1 MIHEVLFVHF
11 TGDENSS
18 TWLCHPCPPTLSL
31 GAFRLFALFPLLQRG
46 GDNPCVWLTH
56 LYQNYSRYNRQELP
70 VTSKVKLAT
79 LLDIAQMLSK
89 ALLLMS
95 TSMSS
100 LWEPLLLTDTG
111 FSDILTPSGPM
122 GVKCYLILFSRSF
135 LRGWPSIQRETF
147 GFPRLWTIGT
157 YPLPIF
163 LWSCSA
169 LLSICKF

>member
-1 MIHEVLFVHF
+1 MSPLSTYSL
-11 TGDENSS
+11 TG
-18 TWLCHPCPPTLSL
+18 
-31 GAFRLFALFPLLQRG
+31 GIRLFALFSLLQRG

-56 LYQNYSRYNRQELP
+56 LYQNYSRYNRQVELL
-70 VTSKVKLAT
+70 VMSKAKLAT

-100 LWEPLLLTDTG
+100 LWEWLLLTNTG

-122 GVKCYLILFSRSF
+122 GVKCYLILFSCSF
-135 LRGWPSIQRETF
+135 LRGWPSIQRETS
-147 GFPRLWTIGT
+147 GFLRLWTIGT